1 MAQVAGQPQ
10 PFINNLSDEAD
21 RNLRK
26 FGDDTELGTVTD
38 TSEGSAAVDQLGR
51 VEKWM
56 NGYQSPATGEEF
68 QAAGQ
73 AGGLMES
80 SSAEREL

>member
-1 MAQVAGQPQ
+1 M
-10 PFINNLSDEAD
+10 E
-21 RNLRK
+21 
-26 FGDDTELGTVTD
+26 
-38 TSEGSAAVDQLGR
+38 
-51 VEKWM
+51 
-56 NGYQSPATGEEF
+56 YQSPATGEEF